1 MDLKKNLV
9 RDTRIFQNVAGLKNV
24 CTDLIRTPER
34 KSAHGRTICRGQN
47 TTKVNIEREYDGVD
61 YI

>member
-1 MDLKKNLV
+1 V

-24 CTDLIRTPER
+24 CTDLVRTPER
-34 KSAHGRTICRGQN
+34 KSAHGRIICRGEN
-47 TTKVNIEREYDGVD
+47 TIKVNIEIECDGVD